1 MNEAIV
7 KRTTILA
14 SRIIDALSQRHM
26 HGYYAA
32 TKEEAGELVLS
43 LIPEGSS
50 VGWGGS
56 LSLEEIQIKDTLR
69 HGNYKVYDR
78 DNAQDDQTLHMI
90 EKQCL
95 MTDVFLMGTNAITE
109 DGQLVNLDGNGNRV
123 AALAF
128 GPEKVIV
135 IAGINK
141 ICPDLDD
148 AVKRVRHTA
157 APINAFR
164 FPGDTP
170 CRKYGIC
177 GDCRKEDCICSQLLI
192 TRGSMTKDRVNV
204 VIVGEPLGF

>member
-1 MNEAIV
+1 MWDAMV
-7 KRTTILA
+7 KRNAVLIP
-14 SRIIDALSQRHM
+14 RIIDFLGQRHM

-32 TKEEAGELVLS
+32 NKEEARNLVLP

-50 VGWGGS
+50 IGWGGS
-56 LSLEEIQIKDTLR
+56 ASLEEIQIKDALR
-69 HGNYKVYDR
+69 QGNYKVYDR
-78 DNAQDDQTLHMI
+78 DHAKDEQELHAM
-90 EKQCL
+90 EKRCL
-95 MTDVFLMGTNAITE
+95 LSDVFLMGTNAITE
-109 DGQLVNLDGNGNRV
+109 DGQLVNMDGNGNRV

-135 IAGINK
+135 VAGINK
-141 ICPDLDD
+141 ICSDLEE

-170 CRKYGIC
+170 CRKFGIC
-177 GDCRKEDCICSQLLI
+177 ADCRKEDCICSQLLI
-192 TRGSMTKDRVNV
+192 TRGSMTKDRVHV

>member
-1 MNEAIV
+1 MHE
-7 KRTTILA
+7 TILSRNKVLA
-14 SRIIDALSQRHM
+14 SRIIDLLSQRHM
-26 HGYYAA
+26 HGDYVE
-32 TKEEAGELVLS
+32 TKEEAGELVLKM
-43 LIPEGSS
+43 IPEGSS

-56 LSLEEIQIKDTLR
+56 ASLDEINIKDDLR
-69 HGNYKVYDR
+69 SGNYRVYDR
-78 DNAQDDQTLHMI
+78 DNAKDDQDLHII
-90 EKQCL
+90 ERQCL
-95 MTDVFLMGTNAITE
+95 TADVFLMGTNAITE

-128 GPEKVIV
+128 GPDKVIV

-148 AVKRVRHTA
+148 AVKRVRRTA
-157 APINAFR
+157 APTNAFR

-170 CRKYGIC
+170 CRKFGIC
-177 GDCRKEDCICSQLLI
+177 GDCRMEDCICSQLLI

>member
-7 KRTTILA
+7 KRNKVLA
-14 SRIIDALSQRHM
+14 SRIIDSLSQRHM
-26 HGYYAA
+26 RGYYAA
-32 TKEEAGELVLS
+32 TKEEAKKLVLS

-56 LSLEEIQIKDTLR
+56 MSLEELQVKDVLR
-69 HGNYKVYDR
+69 KGNYKLCDR
-78 DNAQDDQTLHMI
+78 DHAKDDEDLHHI

-95 MTDVFLMGTNAITE
+95 LTDVFLMGTNAITE

-123 AALAF
+123 GALCF

-141 ICPDLDD
+141 ICPDLES

-170 CRKYGIC
+170 CRKFGIC
-177 GDCRKEDCICSQLLI
+177 ADCRKEDCICSQLVI
-192 TRGSMTKDRVNV
+192 TRGSMTKNRVNV